1 MKSLL
6 EPSVL
11 EEMLERIQQL
21 SPHSKALW
29 GKMTVAQM
37 LLHCTEAMKMSTG
50 ELKLKRKFFSRLYAP
65 LLNPLYYSK
74 FPFPKRLITDRGLV
88 VKDHKDFYVE
98 QQRLLDYF
106 QLYKQIQTT
115 ESEGAVH
122 PFLGYMTAEQWGIG
136 MYKHLD
142 HHLRQFGV

>member
-6 EPSVL
+6 QAPVL
-11 EEMLERIQQL
+11 EEMLQRIQQL
-21 SPHSKALW
+21 SPNSKALW

-50 ELKLKRKFFSRLYAP
+50 ELKLKRKLFSRLYAP

-74 FPFPKRLITDRGLV
+74 LPFPKGLLTDKGLA
-88 VKDHKDFYVE
+88 VKEQKDFYIE
-98 QQRLLDYF
+98 HQRLLNYL
-106 QLYKQIQTT
+106 QQYNIQQSTQ
-115 ESEGAVH
+115 SEGAVH
-122 PFLGYMTAEQWGIG
+122 PFLGYMTAQQWGIG